1 MTIFK
6 INLKSIIMK
15 KLFFL
20 LSVLAL
26 TFTNLN
32 AQDQVYWEDVH
43 IVVEPGDAPIVLG
56 LMDDFYSSIE
66 IPEGTSVSLLG
77 IFNKSE
83 WTEATHILSFIGS
96 AEGLAE
102 LRSLR
107 SGEAYNT
114 YNNSITSVAKIVAI
128 KQGNTLIRVPGENSE
143 VWSSQEWSFYVD
155 DAVTFGNAFAEVM
168 KNVESSGYVSLGQYT
183 AGERGETHYIYANY
197 PDYKSQLKTN
207 VDTPKEQEAFVKFL
221 EKIGPI
227 STYRG
232 SVTHRPLKGWN

>member
-1 MTIFK
+1 
-6 INLKSIIMK
+6 MK
-15 KLFFL
+15 KLLLL
-20 LSVLAL
+20 LSFVTL
-26 TFTNLN
+26 TATSLY
-32 AQDQVYWEDVH
+32 AQNQVYWEDVH

-83 WTEATHILSFIGS
+83 WTDATHVLSFIGS
-96 AEGLAE
+96 ADGLSK
-102 LRSLR
+102 LRDLR
-107 SGEAYNT
+107 SGEAYNN

-155 DAVTFGNAFAEVM
+155 DAVTFGNAFAELM
-168 KNVESSGYVSLGQYT
+168 KNVETSGYVSLGQYT

-197 PDYKSQLKTN
+197 PDYVSQLKSN

-232 SVTHRPLKGWN
+232 SVTLRPIKGWN

>member
-1 MTIFK
+1 
-6 INLKSIIMK
+6 MK
-15 KLFFL
+15 KLLLL
-20 LSVLAL
+20 LSFVAL
-26 TFTNLN
+26 TATSLY
-32 AQDQVYWEDVH
+32 AQNQVYWEDVH

-83 WTEATHILSFIGS
+83 WTDATHVLSFIGS
-96 AEGLAE
+96 ADGLSK
-102 LRSLR
+102 LRDLR
-107 SGEAYNT
+107 SGEAYNN

-155 DAVTFGNAFAEVM
+155 DAVTFRNAFAELM
-168 KNVESSGYVSLGQYT
+168 KNVEPSGYVSLGQYT

-197 PDYKSQLKTN
+197 PDYVSQLKSN
-207 VDTPKEQEAFVKFL
+207 VDTPKEQEVFVKFL

-232 SVTHRPLKGWN
+232 SVTLRPIKGWN

>member
-1 MTIFK
+1 
-6 INLKSIIMK
+6 MK
-15 KLFFL
+15 KLLLL
-20 LSVLAL
+20 LSFVTL
-26 TFTNLN
+26 TATSLY
-32 AQDQVYWEDVH
+32 AQNQVYWEDVH

-77 IFNKSE
+77 FFNKSE
-83 WTEATHILSFIGS
+83 WTDATHVLSFIGS
-96 AEGLAE
+96 ADGLSK
-102 LRSLR
+102 LRDLR
-107 SGEAYNT
+107 SGEAYNN
-114 YNNSITSVAKIVAI
+114 YNNSITSVAEIVAI

-155 DAVTFGNAFAEVM
+155 DAVTFGNAFAELM
-168 KNVESSGYVSLGQYT
+168 KNVEPSGYVSLGQYT

-197 PDYKSQLKTN
+197 PDYVSQLKSN
-207 VDTPKEQEAFVKFL
+207 VDTPKEQEVFVKFL

-232 SVTHRPLKGWN
+232 SVTLRPIKGWN

>member
-1 MTIFK
+1 
-6 INLKSIIMK
+6 MK
-15 KLFFL
+15 KLLLL
-20 LSVLAL
+20 LSFVTL
-26 TFTNLN
+26 TATSLY
-32 AQDQVYWEDVH
+32 AQNQVYWEDVH

-83 WTEATHILSFIGS
+83 WTDATHVLSFIGS
-96 AEGLAE
+96 ADGLSK
-102 LRSLR
+102 LRDLR
-107 SGEAYNT
+107 SGEAYNN

-155 DAVTFGNAFAEVM
+155 DAVTFGNAFAELM
-168 KNVESSGYVSLGQYT
+168 KNVEPSGYVSLGQYT

-197 PDYKSQLKTN
+197 PDYVSQLKSN

-232 SVTHRPLKGWN
+232 SVTLRPIKGWN

>member
-1 MTIFK
+1 
-6 INLKSIIMK
+6 MK
-15 KLFFL
+15 KLLLL
-20 LSVLAL
+20 LSFVTL
-26 TFTNLN
+26 TATSLY
-32 AQDQVYWEDVH
+32 AQNQVYWEDVH

-83 WTEATHILSFIGS
+83 WTDATHVLSFIGS
-96 AEGLAE
+96 ADGLSK
-102 LRSLR
+102 LRDLR
-107 SGEAYNT
+107 SGEAYNN

-128 KQGNTLIRVPGENSE
+128 KQGNTLVRVPGENSE

-155 DAVTFGNAFAEVM
+155 DAVTFGNAFAELM
-168 KNVESSGYVSLGQYT
+168 KNVEPSGYVSLGQYT

-197 PDYKSQLKTN
+197 PDYVSQLKSN
-207 VDTPKEQEAFVKFL
+207 VDTPKEQEVFVKFL

-232 SVTHRPLKGWN
+232 CLLYTSPSPRD

>member
-1 MTIFK
+1 
-6 INLKSIIMK
+6 MK
-15 KLFFL
+15 KLLLL
-20 LSVLAL
+20 LSFVAL
-26 TFTNLN
+26 TATSLY
-32 AQDQVYWEDVH
+32 AQNQVYWEDVH

-83 WTEATHILSFIGS
+83 WTDATHVLSFIGS
-96 AEGLAE
+96 ADGLSK
-102 LRSLR
+102 LRDLR
-107 SGEAYNT
+107 SGEAYNN

-155 DAVTFGNAFAEVM
+155 DAKTFGNAFAELM
-168 KNVESSGYVSLGQYT
+168 KNVEPSGYVSLGQYT

-197 PDYKSQLKTN
+197 PDYVSQLKSN

-232 SVTHRPLKGWN
+232 SVTLRPIKGWN

>member
-1 MTIFK
+1 
-6 INLKSIIMK
+6 MK
-15 KLFFL
+15 KLLLL
-20 LSVLAL
+20 LSFVTL
-26 TFTNLN
+26 TATSLY
-32 AQDQVYWEDVH
+32 AQNQVYWEDVH

-83 WTEATHILSFIGS
+83 WTDATHVLSFIGS
-96 AEGLAE
+96 ADGLSK
-102 LRSLR
+102 LRDLR
-107 SGEAYNT
+107 SGEAYNN

-155 DAVTFGNAFAEVM
+155 DAVTFGNAFAELM
-168 KNVESSGYVSLGQYT
+168 KNVEPSGYVSLGQYT

-197 PDYKSQLKTN
+197 PDYVSQLKSN
-207 VDTPKEQEAFVKFL
+207 VDTPKEQEVFVKFL

-232 SVTHRPLKGWN
+232 SVTLRPIKGWN

>member
-1 MTIFK
+1 
-6 INLKSIIMK
+6 MK
-15 KLFFL
+15 KLLLL
-20 LSVLAL
+20 LSFVAL
-26 TFTNLN
+26 TATSLY
-32 AQDQVYWEDVH
+32 AQNQVYWEDVH

-56 LMDDFYSSIE
+56 LMDNFYSSIE

-83 WTEATHILSFIGS
+83 WTDATHVLSFIGS
-96 AEGLAE
+96 ADGLSK
-102 LRSLR
+102 LRDLR
-107 SGEAYNT
+107 SGEAYNN

-155 DAVTFGNAFAEVM
+155 DAVTFGNAFAELM
-168 KNVESSGYVSLGQYT
+168 KNVEPSGYVSLGQYT

-197 PDYKSQLKTN
+197 PDYVSQLKSN
-207 VDTPKEQEAFVKFL
+207 VDTPKEQEVFVKFL
-221 EKIGPI
+221 EKIGSI

-232 SVTHRPLKGWN
+232 SVTLRPIKGWN

>member
-1 MTIFK
+1 
-6 INLKSIIMK
+6 MK
-15 KLFFL
+15 KLLLL
-20 LSVLAL
+20 LSFVTL
-26 TFTNLN
+26 TATSLY
-32 AQDQVYWEDVH
+32 AQNQVYWEDVH

-83 WTEATHILSFIGS
+83 WTDATHVLSFIGS
-96 AEGLAE
+96 ADGLSE
-102 LRSLR
+102 LRDLR
-107 SGEAYNT
+107 SGEAYNN

-128 KQGNTLIRVPGENSE
+128 KQGNTLVRVPGENSE

-155 DAVTFGNAFAEVM
+155 DAVTFGNAFAELM
-168 KNVESSGYVSLGQYT
+168 KNVEPSGYVSLGQYT

-197 PDYKSQLKTN
+197 PDYVSQLKSN
-207 VDTPKEQEAFVKFL
+207 VDTPKEQEVFVKFL

-232 SVTHRPLKGWN
+232 SVTLRPIKGCN

>member
-1 MTIFK
+1 
-6 INLKSIIMK
+6 MK
-15 KLFFL
+15 KLLLL
-20 LSVLAL
+20 LSFVTL
-26 TFTNLN
+26 TATSLY
-32 AQDQVYWEDVH
+32 AQNQVYWEDVH

-83 WTEATHILSFIGS
+83 WTDATHVLSFIGS
-96 AEGLAE
+96 ADGLSK
-102 LRSLR
+102 LRDLR
-107 SGEAYNT
+107 SGEAYNN

-128 KQGNTLIRVPGENSE
+128 KQGNTLIRVPGGENSE

-155 DAVTFGNAFAEVM
+155 DAVTFGNAFAELM
-168 KNVESSGYVSLGQYT
+168 KNVEPSGYVSLGQYT

-197 PDYKSQLKTN
+197 PDYVSQLKSN

-232 SVTHRPLKGWN
+232 SVTLRPIKGWN

>member
-1 MTIFK
+1 
-6 INLKSIIMK
+6 MK
-15 KLFFL
+15 KLLLL
-20 LSVLAL
+20 LSFVAL
-26 TFTNLN
+26 TATSLY
-32 AQDQVYWEDVH
+32 AQNQVYWEDVH

-83 WTEATHILSFIGS
+83 WTDATHVLSFIGS
-96 AEGLAE
+96 ADGLSK
-102 LRSLR
+102 LRDLR
-107 SGEAYNT
+107 SGEAYNN

-128 KQGNTLIRVPGENSE
+128 KQGNTLVRVPGENSE

-155 DAVTFGNAFAEVM
+155 DAVTFGNAFAELM
-168 KNVESSGYVSLGQYT
+168 KNVERSGYVSLGQYT

-197 PDYKSQLKTN
+197 PDYVSQLKSN
-207 VDTPKEQEAFVKFL
+207 VDTPKEQEVFVKFL

-232 SVTHRPLKGWN
+232 SVTLRPIKGWN

>member
-1 MTIFK
+1 
-6 INLKSIIMK
+6 MK
-15 KLFFL
+15 KLL
-20 LSVLAL
+20 LLLCFVAL
-26 TFTNLN
+26 TASSLY
-32 AQDQVYWEDVH
+32 AQNQVYWEDFH

-83 WTEATHILSFIGS
+83 WTDATHVLSFIGS
-96 AEGLAE
+96 ADGLSK
-102 LRSLR
+102 LRDLR
-107 SGEAYNT
+107 SGEAYNN

-155 DAVTFGNAFAEVM
+155 DAVTFGNAFAELM
-168 KNVESSGYVSLGQYT
+168 KNVEPSGYVSLGQYT

-197 PDYKSQLKTN
+197 PDYVSQLKSN

-232 SVTHRPLKGWN
+232 SVTLRPIKGWN

>member
-1 MTIFK
+1 
-6 INLKSIIMK
+6 MK
-15 KLFFL
+15 KLLLL
-20 LSVLAL
+20 LSFVTL
-26 TFTNLN
+26 TTTSIY
-32 AQDQVYWEDVH
+32 AQNQVYWEDVH

-66 IPEGTSVSLLG
+66 MPEGTSVSLLG

-83 WTEATHILSFIGS
+83 WTDATHVLSFIGS
-96 AEGLAE
+96 ADGLSK
-102 LRSLR
+102 LRDLR
-107 SGEAYNT
+107 SGEAYNN

-155 DAVTFGNAFAEVM
+155 DAVTFGNAFAELM
-168 KNVESSGYVSLGQYT
+168 KNVEPSGYVSLGQYT

-197 PDYKSQLKTN
+197 PDYVSQLKSN
-207 VDTPKEQEAFVKFL
+207 VDTPKEQEVFVKFL

-232 SVTHRPLKGWN
+232 SVTLRPIKGWN

>member
-1 MTIFK
+1 
-6 INLKSIIMK
+6 MK
-15 KLFFL
+15 KLLLL
-20 LSVLAL
+20 LSFVAL
-26 TFTNLN
+26 TATSLY
-32 AQDQVYWEDVH
+32 AQNQVYWEDVH

-83 WTEATHILSFIGS
+83 WTDATHVLSFIGS
-96 AEGLAE
+96 ADGLSK
-102 LRSLR
+102 LRDLR
-107 SGEAYNT
+107 SGEAYNN

-168 KNVESSGYVSLGQYT
+168 ENVEPSGYVSLGQYT

-197 PDYKSQLKTN
+197 PDYVSQLKSN
-207 VDTPKEQEAFVKFL
+207 VDTQKEQEAFAKFL

-232 SVTHRPLKGWN
+232 SVTLRPIKGWN

>member
-1 MTIFK
+1 
-6 INLKSIIMK
+6 MK
-15 KLFFL
+15 KLLLL
-20 LSVLAL
+20 LSFVTL
-26 TFTNLN
+26 TATSLY
-32 AQDQVYWEDVH
+32 AQNQVYWEDVH

-56 LMDDFYSSIE
+56 LMDDFYSGIE

-83 WTEATHILSFIGS
+83 WTDATHVLSFIGS
-96 AEGLAE
+96 ADGLSK
-102 LRSLR
+102 LRDLR
-107 SGEAYNT
+107 SGEAYNN

-168 KNVESSGYVSLGQYT
+168 ENVEPSGYVSLGQYT

-197 PDYKSQLKTN
+197 PDYVSQLKSN

-232 SVTHRPLKGWN
+232 SVTLRPIKGWN

>member
-1 MTIFK
+1 
-6 INLKSIIMK
+6 MK
-15 KLFFL
+15 KLLLL
-20 LSVLAL
+20 LSFVTL
-26 TFTNLN
+26 TATSLY
-32 AQDQVYWEDVH
+32 AQNQVYWEDVH

-83 WTEATHILSFIGS
+83 WTDATHVLSFIGS
-96 AEGLAE
+96 ADGLSK
-102 LRSLR
+102 LRDLR
-107 SGEAYNT
+107 SGEAYNN

-128 KQGNTLIRVPGENSE
+128 KQGNTLVRVPGENSE

-155 DAVTFGNAFAEVM
+155 DAVTFGNAFAELM
-168 KNVESSGYVSLGQYT
+168 KNVDSSGYVSLGQYT

-197 PDYKSQLKTN
+197 PDYTSQLKTN
-207 VDTPKEQEAFVKFL
+207 VDTLKEQEAFVKFL